1 MHVAIIGCGVASITA
16 ARAIRQNAPEDN
28 VTVYTD
34 ENHLYYPRP
43 RLYEVL
49 SGEKTVEEIYS
60 YTPDWYAK
68 LGINLQLGKK
78 VLKISLAN
86 KELTLE
92 GVLKAKYDKLLLAN
106 GARSF
111 VPPIKGVDKKGI
123 FTLRTVEDAVA
134 IRDYAARTRKAIVIG
149 GGLLGLEFAQCLRKL
164 GQQVEVVEVYPRLLP
179 MQLDQDGSAILEDY
193 IRKLGID
200 MLLGVKTVE
209 VLGKETVAGVSL
221 DDGRDVSGELI
232 LISAGVR
239 SNIRLAADAGI
250 KVNKGVVVDDYLR
263 TSADDVYAAGDVLE
277 FHGRVYGIIPPA
289 IEQASIASANMLD
302 GVKRVYTGT
311 IPSMTLKV
319 AGISLT
325 SMGLVNPE
333 DSKYEEI
340 RRIDKNEGTYKKIV
354 LDQGK
359 IVGAILLGDRKD
371 TSTLAKLMQQQ
382 TDVSKYKN
390 DLLQGDF
397 GFGQKTSTIGH
408 SSI

>member
-1 MHVAIIGCGVASITA
+1 LHVAIIGCGVAGVTA
-16 ARAIRQNAPEDN
+16 ARAIRQNAPEDE
-28 VTVYTD
+28 VTVYTN
-34 ENHLYYPRP
+34 ENLLYYPRP

-49 SGEKTVEEIYS
+49 SGEKTAEEIYS

-92 GVLKAKYDKLLLAN
+92 GGLRAKYDKLILAN

-134 IRDYAARTRKAIVIG
+134 IKDYAARTRKAIVIG

-164 GQQVEVVEVYPRLLP
+164 GQQVEVVEIYPRLLP
-179 MQLDQDGSAILEDY
+179 MQLDQDGSTILEDY

-209 VLGKETVAGVSL
+209 FLGKETVAGVSL
-221 DDGRDVSGELI
+221 DDGREVSGELV

-302 GVKRVYTGT
+302 SEKRVYGGT

-333 DSKYEEI
+333 DPKYEEI
-340 RRIDKNEGTYKKIV
+340 RRIDKNAGTYKKIV

-359 IVGAILLGDRKD
+359 IVGAILLGDRKG

-397 GFGQKTSTIGH
+397 GFGQKT
-408 SSI
+408 